1 MKRKVYKVRIN
12 GRQFLR
18 TISRDLAERTAKSAE
33 SAYGLKAEIVE
44 AFEEYNNEL
53 AETI

>member
-1 MKRKVYKVRIN
+1 MKRTVYKVRIN

-18 TISRDLAERTAKSAE
+18 TISKELAERTARSAE
-33 SAYGLKAEIVE
+33 IGYGLKAEIVE

-53 AETI
+53 TETI